1 MYSFLLTISGSES
14 FECGQT
20 SRLLSSPPRQEM
32 MLMSRER
39 EMLRKR
45 DKDIELAI
53 KTLEEVSS
61 KDREEYEKAAENR

>member
-1 MYSFLLTISGSES
+1 
-14 FECGQT
+14 
-20 SRLLSSPPRQEM
+20 

>member
-1 MYSFLLTISGSES
+1 
-14 FECGQT
+14 
-20 SRLLSSPPRQEM
+20 

-61 KDREEYEKAAENR
+61 KDREEYEKAAENRSRVSPLCACSCDVPPGPL